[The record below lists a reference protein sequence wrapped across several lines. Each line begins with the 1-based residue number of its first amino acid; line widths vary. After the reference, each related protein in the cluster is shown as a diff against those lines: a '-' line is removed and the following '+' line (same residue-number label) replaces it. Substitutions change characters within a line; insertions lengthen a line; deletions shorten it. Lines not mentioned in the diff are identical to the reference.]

1 MKQSSREGEERMK
14 QVEITP
20 EAIAQ
25 WQEDTTARIAA
36 GWTPATIRGQLAG
49 SGCAPELIEE
59 ILRKAQEGSVARG
72 ERRAGRGV
80 VVAGIVIVLAGVA
93 LALKAL
99 LG

>member
-1 MKQSSREGEERMK
+1 MKQDRQGEEGMN

-20 EAIAQ
+20 EAVAQ

-49 SGCAPELIEE
+49 SGCPPELIEE
-59 ILRKAQEGSVARG
+59 ILRKAQEGAAPKG
-72 ERRAGRGV
+72 ERGAGRAV
-80 VVAGIVIVLAGVA
+80 VVAGIAIVIAGVA